1 MEVEMDQSEEEKS
14 NDSSYD
20 HDQHRRRKRSADW
33 LGFTSYTTK
42 KPRSVNT
49 YSFTTRKP
57 SPSYFHSS
65 YTTQKAR
72 PSYSSFTTK
81 NPRPSSTNNYGYSSY
96 TKQNTAKSIS
106 ATVKPESPVVY
117 RRPAAQFYGY
127 QPYQPHTK
135 QVYTTQIPATVQAT
149 STKPAVGYRSPT
161 TTKPTVVYRS
171 PTTKPTVVYRSPTKP
186 VASYKEDESEVVQ
199 TPDEPVVYRRPVA
212 VRYGYM
218 AAPKQVQEITPD
230 SSATE
235 NPIPTAT
242 KSSPIETPSVYRR
255 PAAEFYGHLPY
266 NKPVTVPVQK
276 PSAQATDTAKPAVS
290 EVYRRP
296 AKDEFESIIR
306 NLKSKIEIMSLRS
319 QQKDEEIAKLK
330 IQRENQA
337 KIIKE
342 LTTQSTRIGPVEDQ
356 KSNTRNG
363 GYSNQ
368 VAVTTPGSSEATTQ
382 STTTE
387 RPVEYSN
394 PVAIIG
400 GYTPYSKSVTVTTQ
414 SSSSTPKSVTTDNPV
429 VYQKPTAAIGGYV
442 PYSKPYGF
450 SSTTKLSTTV
460 TMPQSASP
468 ASTTTPQSTSPASA
482 TTSPQLTTTSSS

>member
-1 MEVEMDQSEEEKS
+1 MEVELEQNETTSAYSD
-14 NDSSYD
+14 DSSS
-20 HDQHRRRKRSADW
+20 DQHRQRKRSADW

-57 SPSYFHSS
+57 RPSYFHSS
-65 YTTQKAR
+65 YTTQKAM

-81 NPRPSSTNNYGYSSY
+81 NPRTSSTNTHSYSSY
-96 TKQNTAKSIS
+96 TNQNTVKSTS
-106 ATVKPESPVVY
+106 ATVNRETPVVY

-127 QPYQPHTK
+127 QPYQPYTK
-135 QVYTTQIPATVQAT
+135 QVYTTQIPAT
-149 STKPAVGYRSPT
+149 T
-161 TTKPTVVYRS
+161 TTKPTVVYR
-171 PTTKPTVVYRSPTKP
+171 TPTKP
-186 VASYKEDESEVVQ
+186 VASYKENESEVVQ
-199 TPDEPVVYRRPVA
+199 TPDEPVVYRRPA
-212 VRYGYM
+212 ATRYGYM

-230 SSATE
+230 SSAIE
-235 NPIPTAT
+235 NPIPKET
-242 KSSPIETPSVYRR
+242 KSSPKETPSVYRR
-255 PAAEFYGHLPY
+255 PAAEFYGHLPFS
-266 NKPVTVPVQK
+266 KPVTVPVQK
-276 PSAQATDTAKPAVS
+276 PSAQATYTAKPAVS

-296 AKDEFESIIR
+296 AKDEFESIIK
-306 NLKSKIEIMSLRS
+306 NLKSKIEIMSQRN

-330 IQRENQA
+330 IQSEDQA

-356 KSNTRNG
+356 KPNTPNG

-368 VAVTTPGSSEATTQ
+368 VTITTPGSSEITTQ